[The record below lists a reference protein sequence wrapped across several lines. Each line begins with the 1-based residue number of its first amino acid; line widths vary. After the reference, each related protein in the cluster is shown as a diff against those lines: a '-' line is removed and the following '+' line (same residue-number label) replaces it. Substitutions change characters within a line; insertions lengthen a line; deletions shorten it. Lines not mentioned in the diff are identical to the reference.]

1 MGYRQISHYLDIPLT
16 TVRSTIARAGQEGKE
31 RKGRGRHPKTTKL
44 QDEAMMEEA
53 LNDRNTTYIEIAKKV
68 ASNVSSMTVRRRLA
82 QKHLKKWIAQ
92 ERVHLDE
99 DLAQERLEWAL
110 AHRHWTR
117 EMWRRK
123 AMWGDEVAVERGGGK
138 RKKWVFRYPNEKWNK
153 DCVEPAARR
162 GERGISQ
169 MMTGCFYGQTHGL
182 FLPVFP
188 DPSSARGGVTGKS
201 IIDVYDHYDFLG
213 IWENIRENVG
223 EEEVFFIIDNAK
235 THLPFRRWLRRQG
248 ISLLEIPA
256 YSPDL
261 NPIENVWSLVKDKLH
276 KNYPELYLMK
286 GSVNEVKKAIEEA
299 ITYCWELLDPK
310 VFDTLAGS
318 MVDRIEAIIKA
329 DGWYTKY

>member
-1 MGYRQISHYLDIPLT
+1 MGSEQISHYLNIPST
-16 TVRSTIARAGQEGKE
+16 TVRNTIARGFQEGKE
-31 RKGRGRHPKTTKL
+31 NVGRGRHPKTTKL
-44 QDEAMMEEA
+44 QDEAMVEEA
-53 LNDRNTTYIEIAKKV
+53 LKNRHTTYFEIAKKV
-68 ASNVSSMTVRRRLA
+68 APNVSTKTVKRRIA
-82 QKHLKKWIAQ
+82 QKHLKKWVAQ
-92 ERVHLDE
+92 ERAHLD
-99 DLAQERLEWAL
+99 DDVAQERLEWAL

-123 AMWGDEVAVERGGGK
+123 AMWGDEVSVERGGGK
-138 RKKWVFRYPNEKWNK
+138 RRKWVFRYPKEKWNK
-153 DCVEPAARR
+153 DCVEPIARK

-169 MMTGCFYGQTHGL
+169 MMTGFFYDQTHGL
-182 FLPVFP
+182 FLPVSP

-201 IIDVYDHYDFLG
+201 IIDVYDEYDFLG
-213 IWENIRENVG
+213 IWEDIREKVG

-248 ISLLEIPA
+248 VSLMEIPP

-276 KNYPELYLMK
+276 KNYPELYLMR
-286 GSVNEVKKAIEEA
+286 GDVSVVKKTIEEA
-299 ITYCWELLDPK
+299 ITDCWELLDPK
-310 VFDTLAGS
+310 VFDNLAGS